1 MADLRIDLAAE
12 FRGKK
17 AFKEADKSV
26 SALDKAVGKL
36 GKQIASVFAAQ
47 KIYAFGKASV
57 KAFAEDQASAARL
70 AKTVDNL
77 GLAFANPA
85 IDQFISKL
93 SMSSGIVDET
103 LRPAFQALLT
113 TTGDVSKS
121 MGLLTNAIDI
131 SRGSGIDL
139 ATVTQDL
146 ANGYVGITRGL
157 KKYNLGLSQAQL
169 KSKSFEQIMGLL
181 NKQFNGASA
190 AYLDTYAGKMDILN
204 TAADTAKETIGKGLV
219 DAMTAIVGKNTDVQ
233 DLATSMQH
241 LAEFTADFA
250 RGLGRIVADVKSIPL
265 LKQAFGLIAL
275 SAEKTSPASLIA
287 KLGRTEPKPVAG
299 YGASTGTVADYQRMQ
314 NEKAAAKAK
323 AIADKKQ
330 ADLAKTTLKI
340 QKQITED
347 QKKQLALKKDST
359 IFDMQRIELIAALQ
373 GKLSADERRRAE
385 LQLAL
390 LDENLGLADQLSKQ
404 ILMAQDSTGKL
415 YQYFLSV
422 GDAKIKNPFAFLD
435 DWLKQFQDKLNN
447 MFGGTKT
454 PSSAPSG
461 GGIGGTTISS
471 TVSSNLAIQGAFN
484 DVMQYQLANGST
496 AAQAAALALDSARYT
511 ALGQSYAG
519 YSSSTPPVINVT
531 VQGSVI
537 KEQELIA
544 QVQNGMQIANLSGSP
559 SQIGRIAGM
568 FG

>member
-17 AFKEADKSV
+17 AFQEADKSV
-26 SALDKAVGKL
+26 STLDKAVGKL

-85 IDQFISKL
+85 IDQFIKKL
-93 SMSSGIVDET
+93 ETQSGIVDET

-113 TTGDVSKS
+113 TTGDVTKS
-121 MGLLTNAIDI
+121 MDLLTKAVDI
-131 SRGSGIDL
+131 SRGSGVDL
-139 ATVTQDL
+139 ATVSQDL

-169 KSKSFEQIMGLL
+169 KSKSFEEIMGLL

-190 AYLDTYAGKMDILN
+190 AYLETYAGKMDILN
-204 TAADTAKETIGKGLV
+204 TAADNAKETIGKGLV
-219 DAMTAIVGKNTDVQ
+219 DAMTEIVGKNTDVQ

-250 RGLGRIVADVKSIPL
+250 RGIGRITGDIKNIPI
-265 LKQAFGLIAL
+265 LKQVFGLIAL

-287 KLGRTEPKPVAG
+287 KLGKEKLKPVPG
-299 YGASTGTVADYQRMQ
+299 YGASTGTIADYQRMKD
-314 NEKAAAKAK
+314 EKAAAKAK
-323 AIADKKQ
+323 AAADAKAAALAKSSLKAQKALTDEQKKQ
-330 ADLAKTTLKI
+330 A
-340 QKQITED
+340 
-347 QKKQLALKKDST
+347 ALKKAAG
-359 IFDMQRIELIAALQ
+359 IFDMQQIELIAALK
-373 GKLSADERRRAE
+373 GELSTDDRRRAE

-390 LDENLGLADQLSKQ
+390 LNGNLDEAEKLTKQ
-404 ILMAQDSTGKL
+404 ILYAQDATGKL
-415 YQYFLSV
+415 YQYFLQTP
-422 GDAKIKNPFAFLD
+422 DAKNPFGYLD
-435 DWLKQFQDKLNN
+435 QWIKDFQDKLNAL
-447 MFGGTKT
+447 TLPDLSK
-454 PSSAPSG
+454 PSSYSG
-461 GGIGGTTISS
+461 SGIDPALTAIGVTAGYGAGVPMTVANQASTT
-471 TVSSNLAIQGAFN
+471 LG
-484 DVMQYQLANGST
+484 NGSYGMQST
-496 AAQAAALALDSARYT
+496 AGFVSTQA
-511 ALGQSYAG
+511 
-519 YSSSTPPVINVT
+519 VT
-531 VQGSVI
+531 GSNIQVYVSGSVVT
-537 KEQELIA
+537 EQELIDA
-544 QVQNGMQIANLSGSP
+544 IQSGLQSNSLSGAP

>member
-17 AFKEADKSV
+17 AFQEADKSV
-26 SALDKAVGKL
+26 STLDKAVGKL

-93 SMSSGIVDET
+93 SMQSGIVDEN

-121 MGLLTNAIDI
+121 MNLLTEAVDI
-131 SRGSGIDL
+131 SRGSGVDL

-169 KSKSFEQIMGLL
+169 KAKSFEDIMGLL

-190 AYLDTYAGKMDILN
+190 AYLETYAGKMDILN

-219 DAMTAIVGKNTDVQ
+219 DAMTTIVGKNTDVQ

-250 RGLGRIVADVKSIPL
+250 RGLGRITGDIKSIPV
-265 LKQAFGLIAL
+265 LKQIFGLIAL

-287 KLGRTEPKPVAG
+287 NLGKTKPKPVPG
-299 YGASTGTVADYQRMQ
+299 YGASTGTIADYKRMQ
-314 NEKAAAKAK
+314 DEKAAAKAK
-323 AIADKKQ
+323 AAADAKAAALAKSSLKAQKALTDEQKKQ
-330 ADLAKTTLKI
+330 A
-340 QKQITED
+340 
-347 QKKQLALKKDST
+347 ALKKAAG
-359 IFDMQRIELIAALQ
+359 IFDMQQIELIAALK
-373 GKLSADERRRAE
+373 GELSTDDRRRAE

-390 LDENLGLADQLSKQ
+390 LNGNLDEAEKLTKQ
-404 ILMAQDSTGKL
+404 ILYAQDATGKL
-415 YQYFLSV
+415 YQYFLQTP
-422 GDAKIKNPFAFLD
+422 DAKNPFAYLD
-435 DWLKQFQDKLNN
+435 QWIKDFQDKLNAL
-447 MFGGTKT
+447 TLPDLSK
-454 PSSAPSG
+454 PSSYTGSG
-461 GGIGGTTISS
+461 IDPALTAIGVQAGYGAGVPMTVANQASTT
-471 TVSSNLAIQGAFN
+471 LG
-484 DVMQYQLANGST
+484 NGSYGMQST
-496 AAQAAALALDSARYT
+496 AGFVSTQAVTGS
-511 ALGQSYAG
+511 
-519 YSSSTPPVINVT
+519 NVQ
-531 VQGSVI
+531 VYVSGSVVT
-537 KEQELIA
+537 EQELVDAIQA
-544 QVQNGMQIANLSGSP
+544 GLQSRSLSGAP